1 MVLVNKKMLAGGM
14 SMVIVGLIL
23 TININAAVP
32 VGQAGMTDEE
42 KLDLML
48 AEQENEDYN
57 TLAGILFGLGFLLV
71 LISFGARRGK
81 GSKPTKNVE
90 KKIE

>member
-14 SMVIVGLIL
+14 AIVIVGLIL
-23 TININAAVP
+23 TININATIP

-57 TLAGILFGLGFLLV
+57 TLSGILFGLGFLLV
-71 LISFGARRGK
+71 LISFGARKKK
-81 GSKPTKNVE
+81 GSNPTKNVE

>member
-14 SMVIVGLIL
+14 AMVVVGLIL
-23 TININAAVP
+23 TISINAAIP

-48 AEQENEDYN
+48 AN
-57 TLAGILFGLGFLLV
+57 
-71 LISFGARRGK
+71 
-81 GSKPTKNVE
+81 
-90 KKIE
+90 KKMKITIR